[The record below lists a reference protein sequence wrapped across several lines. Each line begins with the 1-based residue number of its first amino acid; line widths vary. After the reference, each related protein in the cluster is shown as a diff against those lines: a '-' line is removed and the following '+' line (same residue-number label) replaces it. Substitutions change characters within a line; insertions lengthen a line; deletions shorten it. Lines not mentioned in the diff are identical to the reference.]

1 MRAIEF
7 LSELFQP
14 GKNWKWEFRGSEE
27 AFASF
32 KIGDVEYIWHAHS
45 KPRDPKSWIIEFKTR
60 DEVDQDKSFG
70 LTGSGN
76 AAEVMSTVV
85 DITRAFLEQY
95 KDNVME
101 LAFLAKE
108 ESRASLY
115 AKMIKRLLPD
125 WNLYQRNKGGT
136 EFYLTNPKA
145 YDLEEA
151 ELDPKGWG
159 ETPYGTD
166 IDYFGL
172 RVQMRPSTFLKL
184 ALPLGPAETNPEV
197 EKHMRAGGKIA
208 FPMLDIEIPDS
219 WQEGNFKEPAKV
231 VGHEGRNRMTT
242 WIKLHGDDPIQ
253 VNIKPRSW
261 YRRSHLTDQHI
272 AAINQGM
279 IGQRGNFVEGP
290 LFNAESVLEASVS
303 GYGGQHKWMG
313 NEPYRHLVEKD
324 IEEDMTRRGFLGGL
338 AGMAAGAAGAKQMPI
353 QPAKKPE
360 VAYNVLSNN
369 PNNEIAMLKAAK
381 KAGIKGP
388 ELAQFMAQMKHESWD
403 FERLKEKPQPGVKG
417 YFAKK
422 YDPKFAPKTAKILGN
437 KHIGDGER
445 YHGRG
450 FVQLTGRD
458 NYRMAG
464 QALGID
470 LLNHPEL
477 ASKPDI
483 AAQIAVWYWNTRVKP
498 YVNNFADTRA
508 VTQKINPAARGLEDR
523 HENFKDYMRII

>member
-1 MRAIEF
+1 MRATEF
-7 LSELFQP
+7 IAELFQP
-14 GKNWKWEFRGSEE
+14 GKNWQWEFRGSEE

-32 KIGDVEYIWHAHS
+32 KVGDVEYIWHAHS

-70 LTGSGN
+70 LTGAGN
-76 AAEVMSTVV
+76 AAGVMSTVV
-85 DITRAFLEQY
+85 DITRTFLEQY

-136 EFYLTNPKA
+136 EFYLTNPRA
-145 YDLEEA
+145 YELGEETAQSPMRWTGDEVYRKIDSTMTSSDL
-151 ELDPKGWG
+151 
-159 ETPYGTD
+159 
-166 IDYFGL
+166 
-172 RVQMRPSTFLKL
+172 
-184 ALPLGPAETNPEV
+184 
-197 EKHMRAGGKIA
+197 
-208 FPMLDIEIPDS
+208 
-219 WQEGNFKEPAKV
+219 
-231 VGHEGRNRMTT
+231 
-242 WIKLHGDDPIQ
+242 
-253 VNIKPRSW
+253 
-261 YRRSHLTDQHI
+261 
-272 AAINQGM
+272 
-279 IGQRGNFVEGP
+279 
-290 LFNAESVLEASVS
+290 
-303 GYGGQHKWMG
+303 
-313 NEPYRHLVEKD
+313 
-324 IEEDMTRRGFLGGL
+324 EEDMTRRGFLGGL
-338 AGMAAGAAGAKQMPI
+338 AGLAAGAASAKQM
-353 QPAKKPE
+353 QPAQQP
-360 VAYNVLSNN
+360 VSHNLLSNN

-381 KAGIKGP
+381 KAGLKGQ

-477 ASKPDI
+477 AAKPEV

-498 YVNNFADTRA
+498 YVRNFADTRA
-508 VTQKINPAARGLEDR
+508 VTQKINPAAKGLVNR
-523 HENFKDYMRII
+523 HENFQDYMRII